1 MAENIDNVIRSLD
14 DLNKKAI
21 ASPIA
26 FKGLTKSLITMA
38 DNTAGA
44 GKSWTTFSRLVSGT
58 PIWKY
63 QNKLRGFLEVL
74 AGFETRSQENIKALS
89 EESSRVIETLQGFKS
104 ATESINELN
113 TARESH
119 LKRLEKEKEVEE
131 ARLKLND
138 NLEKVRKLENKGIL
152 NLSAKKRKLLSDLK
166 QENSVRAKGIT
177 TLTKQAAALKK
188 KASLSEDMKK
198 TIQNSEIYQKVLAA
212 TGSEEKARL
221 ATTLFLNKKYKQQ
234 EKSVEKVKKN
244 IKIAYAFDKK
254 RVKEAKEIAKMQ
266 GKGIFGRFV
275 AGRKE
280 KKQQKKDQKAAVKGA
295 RKDSTVAMFGGL
307 KEDFKSI
314 GKFSK
319 FLFPIPMLFKLVKG
333 AMIFTKEGR
342 QFRTKI
348 YKIIPTIMNVMNA
361 LFRYLI
367 IGMMAILGFFI
378 LMKYIKNLYD
388 ILKEMGILDEIK
400 SSLMILFEAVKNIFK
415 AFTSLLSGD
424 YEQAFDYLKAGL
436 DKTIQGALKL
446 GKALLKAGF
455 LALVA
460 GFETVVNAVY
470 SYLSNPD
477 VRAKVNGIIMK
488 AGMLIAGFIVVKL
501 LVAFALQLA
510 ATFALPILLGVVV
523 LAALFTVARFLTK
536 NFGDKFQPTIDAI
549 WNIFDTIKTFYGIVK
564 DKIVDGIVRI
574 FTWLN
579 NLNLGDKLNTAMTKL
594 SSYILSEGQKIIF
607 KIPSLIGKAVSEAIN
622 IGNKAKEIGGKI
634 KNFVGLANGGSVSS
648 GGVFEVGESGRE
660 LVNLPKGA
668 KVHSNSQSNQMLE
681 PKLNNTFNITINAR
695 DTSDAELR
703 RIADKIGNMVNL
715 KINRSVSSRTLG

>member
-26 FKGLTKSLITMA
+26 FKGLTKSLIEMA

-74 AGFETRSQENIKALS
+74 AGFETRSKENIKALS

-131 ARLKLND
+131 ARLKLSD

-177 TLTKQAAALKK
+177 TLTKQADALKK

-212 TGSEEKARL
+212 TGNEEKARL

-234 EKSVEKVKKN
+234 EKSVEKVKNN

-254 RVKEAKEIAKMQ
+254 RVREAKEIAKMQ
-266 GKGIFGRFV
+266 GKGILGRFS

-280 KKQQKKDQKAAVKGA
+280 KKQQIKDQKAAVKGA
-295 RKDSTVAMFGGL
+295 RKDSTSAIFGSL

-348 YKIIPTIMNVMNA
+348 YKIIPTIKVILELPKIP
-361 LFRYLI
+361 LF
-367 IGMMAILGFFI
+367 
-378 LMKYIKNLYD
+378 KNL
-388 ILKEMGILDEIK
+388 
-400 SSLMILFEAVKNIFK
+400 
-415 AFTSLLSGD
+415 
-424 YEQAFDYLKAGL
+424 
-436 DKTIQGALKL
+436 
-446 GKALLKAGF
+446 
-455 LALVA
+455 
-460 GFETVVNAVY
+460 
-470 SYLSNPD
+470 
-477 VRAKVNGIIMK
+477 
-488 AGMLIAGFIVVKL
+488 
-501 LVAFALQLA
+501 
-510 ATFALPILLGVVV
+510 LP
-523 LAALFTVARFLTK
+523 
-536 NFGDKFQPTIDAI
+536 Q
-549 WNIFDTIKTFYGIVK
+549 
-564 DKIVDGIVRI
+564 
-574 FTWLN
+574 
-579 NLNLGDKLNTAMTKL
+579 
-594 SSYILSEGQKIIF
+594 
-607 KIPSLIGKAVSEAIN
+607 
-622 IGNKAKEIGGKI
+622 
-634 KNFVGLANGGSVSS
+634 
-648 GGVFEVGESGRE
+648 
-660 LVNLPKGA
+660 
-668 KVHSNSQSNQMLE
+668 
-681 PKLNNTFNITINAR
+681 
-695 DTSDAELR
+695 
-703 RIADKIGNMVNL
+703 
-715 KINRSVSSRTLG
+715 